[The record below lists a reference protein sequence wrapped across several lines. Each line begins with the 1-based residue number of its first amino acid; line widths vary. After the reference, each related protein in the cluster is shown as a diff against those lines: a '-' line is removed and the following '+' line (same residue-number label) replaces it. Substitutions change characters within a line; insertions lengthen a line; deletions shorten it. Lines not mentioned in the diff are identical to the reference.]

1 MSQGDRWSYV
11 DDNLGDEK
19 TMEFRIITNPER
31 IWGEGDRTW
40 LLSSGL
46 GQKMERKWVIKSQA
60 LTNEWQ
66 VVETGMQLG
75 KATNLSWEEKEYFYL
90 VIATF

>member
-1 MSQGDRWSYV
+1 
-11 DDNLGDEK
+11 
-19 TMEFRIITNPER
+19 
-31 IWGEGDRTW
+31 
-40 LLSSGL
+40 
-46 GQKMERKWVIKSQA
+46 MERKWVIKSQA

-75 KATNLSWEEKEYFYL
+75 KATNLSREEKEYFYL